1 MGQLHTKWMGKPL
14 GENTRNNAR
23 CKSIC
28 ARWFYY
34 EYAII
39 LNGEDEE
46 NNKEQI
52 DKQFTLKFIN
62 LNQGAAIGNLPFI
75 WKQSELEMCCK
86 IV

>member
-1 MGQLHTKWMGKPL
+1 MGNSL

-34 EYAII
+34 GYAII
-39 LNGEDEE
+39 LNGEDEK

-52 DKQFTLKFIN
+52 DTQFTLKFIN